1 MYTYIKW
8 YIYIY
13 NSYIHWISQYPI
25 SSGTWG
31 TKAASMASDD
41 IGFKWLR
48 GTSRSRRC
56 AWSSRNLP
64 ASPCHLKNVLRI
76 NGYKMI
82 KMKDHS
88 TASAFTWIG
97 IPMTCSALPSKCWS
111 FMPLPWIIW
120 ISSKFFK
127 KHVLQKR
134 FDAFPPSFALPRC
147 HLQWGC
153 YSPWCHDGS
162 LLAPWCGDTLAL
174 PRKEWDIHAP
184 QWHGETNSSREI
196 PRTYILHTGCYCNLE
211 NQPLQILQV
220 ILQVR
225 NKKNIVYMH
234 PRSFFSTSLTCNTE
248 TKTVDSLPSW
258 KRLKETTQ

>member
-1 MYTYIKW
+1 
-8 YIYIY
+8 
-13 NSYIHWISQYPI
+13 
-25 SSGTWG
+25 
-31 TKAASMASDD
+31 
-41 IGFKWLR
+41 
-48 GTSRSRRC
+48 
-56 AWSSRNLP
+56 
-64 ASPCHLKNVLRI
+64 
-76 NGYKMI
+76 
-82 KMKDHS
+82 MKDNS

-174 PRKEWDIHAP
+174 PRKEWDMHYNDLAKQTARVNFLGP
-184 QWHGETNSSREI
+184 
-196 PRTYILHTGCYCNLE
+196 TYCIQAVIAILRIKRCKFCS
-211 NQPLQILQV
+211 
-220 ILQVR
+220 
-225 NKKNIVYMH
+225 MH
-234 PRSFFSTSLTCNTE
+234 PHLFFSTSLTCTTE

-258 KRLKETTQ
+258 KRLQETTQ